1 MALSWRNAHFE
12 RLVIMFEGHYLT
24 LRHDPASSLQPFSDL
39 TATAEASLDTL
50 GRRTARLKG

>member
-1 MALSWRNAHFE
+1 
-12 RLVIMFEGHYLT
+12 MFEGHYLT